1 MADPR
6 AADVAEA
13 DRLLAAAADEGV
25 ARLPVLST
33 GELWV
38 LCGDQQVLA
47 DEAEARWWTSMSE
60 PERAKYAAMIIDFL
74 LDRGLLRRPDAT
86 DPGPAAGGPELP
98 MAPEL
103 AMIVAARQ
111 RPAVVVVGSLAD
123 GSAGEA
129 PRMYGLADAGQ
140 PPRVLIGD
148 VNSPA
153 SQPAFG
159 PLHHFSLMSPVL
171 AGRVLALWATAPGAP
186 GKGGFLSR
194 KKDRTK
200 IVDLYHNRPG
210 EQLTRDRLTVLPG
223 ESGQFQVSRQS
234 PGTEPTMPVTH
245 DLDQLADL
253 LTAMLTG
260 AAG

>member
-1 MADPR
+1 MVLAGTSCRHGTVLTGTTDDAGR
-6 AADVAEA
+6 IASGCVIELVANHVAACKMFIVAEWP
-13 DRLLAAAADEGV
+13 LTAAMS
-25 ARLPVLST
+25 RFK
-33 GELWV
+33 
-38 LCGDQQVLA
+38 LCGRS
-47 DEAEARWWTSMSE
+47 EAFTSFRCSSSS
-60 PERAKYAAMIIDFL
+60 
-74 LDRGLLRRPDAT
+74 LRRSAST
-86 DPGPAAGGPELP
+86 CS
-98 MAPEL
+98 
-103 AMIVAARQ
+103 MIVAARQ

-123 GSAGEA
+123 GSADGA

-140 PPRVLIGD
+140 PPRALISD
-148 VNSPA
+148 VTSPA

-159 PLHHFSLMSPVL
+159 PLHHFSLMSPFR
-171 AGRVLALWATAPGAP
+171 AGRVLALWATAPG
-186 GKGGFLSR
+186 KSGFLSR
-194 KKDRTK
+194 KKDQTK
-200 IVDLYHNRPG
+200 IIDLYHNRPG